1 MMRLAGRHAQTVAL
15 PLPPHADLAAST
27 EAAARVR
34 AATSPDREPLE
45 LSMQVAGVGE
55 AVPEWLRRSAGL
67 TPESLREAGA
77 VAALTGDVARDAD
90 ALVALREAT
99 GVSFF
104 TVPDEL
110 AAALTPLVARLAGR

>member
-1 MMRLAGRHAQTVAL
+1 R
-15 PLPPHADLAAST
+15 P
-27 EAAARVR
+27 
-34 AATSPDREPLE
+34 PLE
-45 LSMQVAGVGE
+45 LSLQITGVGD

-77 VAALTGDVARDAD
+77 VAALSGDVSRDAD
-90 ALVALREAT
+90 ALRALRDAT

-110 AAALTPLVARLAGR
+110 SAEVSPLVAELSGR